1 VSVLGQ
7 LAASVAHEVNQP
19 LTAIVA
25 YGKSATRWLSRETP
39 NVEEARDCL
48 ENIIANGSRAAE
60 VIARIRSLARKAPPK
75 AEPLD
80 MADLVRESVALVAQE
95 AKSVDAV
102 VKTVLSDV
110 PAPYGDRDQVQQVLV
125 NLLLNAVQAMQ
136 SVDDRER
143 RITVSLDAEDERVR
157 VEVRDRGSGIQD
169 FEKIFAPFF
178 TTKQDGMGMGLSICR
193 SILEAQGGSLSA
205 KNNKDDYGAAISFT
219 LPVQGS
225 QTVDETEMQ
234 TSG

>member
-1 VSVLGQ
+1 
-7 LAASVAHEVNQP
+7 
-19 LTAIVA
+19 
-25 YGKSATRWLSRETP
+25 
-39 NVEEARDCL
+39 
-48 ENIIANGSRAAE
+48 
-60 VIARIRSLARKAPPK
+60 
-75 AEPLD
+75 
-80 MADLVRESVALVAQE
+80 
-95 AKSVDAV
+95 
-102 VKTVLSDV
+102 
-110 PAPYGDRDQVQQVLV
+110 
-125 NLLLNAVQAMQ
+125 LLLNAVQAMQ

-219 LPVQGS
+219 LPVQSS